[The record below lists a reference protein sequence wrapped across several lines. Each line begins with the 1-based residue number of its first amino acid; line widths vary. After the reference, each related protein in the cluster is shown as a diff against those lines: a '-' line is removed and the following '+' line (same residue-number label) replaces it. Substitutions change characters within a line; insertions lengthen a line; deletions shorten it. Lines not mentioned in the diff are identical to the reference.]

1 MKTLLYDHHQMTT
14 SLYDH
19 HHQKMGNDGQK
30 MRSAQ
35 ELQTLCI
42 TNELDTILKGM
53 AINSKYVLLWL
64 Q

>member
-1 MKTLLYDHHQMTT
+1 
-14 SLYDH
+14 
-19 HHQKMGNDGQK
+19 MGNYGQK
-30 MRSAQ
+30 MRPAQ
-35 ELQTLCI
+35 ELQTLCV